1 MALGKGEGRLR
12 CAGPL
17 LASLLLIA
25 SNSYGVTQDTSPALL
40 DRPPRVLILYPYD
53 ERIAATTSA
62 GEALR
67 SRLLEAT
74 DGKIDLF
81 SEFLDLSR
89 FPEADHV
96 ARMGRYL
103 AQKYAPRRPDVI
115 VALGKESASFIS
127 TNRSAIAPDAKIV
140 AAGFGNSTAE
150 NIDLPDDVVGAFT
163 TFDILKTAEMARKLQ
178 PNARHLYIIGG
189 SSEFDR
195 GWLATARADLD
206 EFSKSYETTYLE
218 DLTIEEFIERA
229 SDVPS
234 DSIILALTVFKDRAG
249 RNFIPREAI
258 RQIAATASAPVYGP
272 YQTYIDHGVVG
283 GNTVTFD
290 SLGRTVGNLVV
301 DVIAGRPVSDIQA
314 PQTNIVDARQL
325 RRWGLAERNLPADTI
340 QMYKERSLWEEHW
353 LAVTGAFGVV
363 LMQAG
368 VIALLL
374 LERRRRHDAESR
386 SRLHLLEAVHLNQSA
401 TAGALS
407 SSIAHEL
414 NQPLSAIR
422 NNAEAASELL
432 RNGSPDLELIQQI
445 LLDIQEDDQRAGD
458 IIGRMRGLLKKR
470 SEIDWQEFDLN
481 DVTSN
486 AIHIIHGEAERR
498 GITLD
503 TNRPTT
509 ELPVRA
515 DKVHVQQVVLN
526 LATNAMDA
534 MTDADSA
541 RRILTFA
548 TGLEKEKAEL
558 SVADTGNGIP
568 EERLS
573 SIFEPFYTTKQAGTG
588 LGLSIAR
595 AIVETYGGTIS
606 ADNQPEGGAIFRV
619 VLPLARRGEQG

>member
-1 MALGKGEGRLR
+1 MASSKRAGRWR
-12 CAGPL
+12 CAGSW
-17 LASLLLIA
+17 LALLLIVPLNGYA
-25 SNSYGVTQDTSPALL
+25 ATSDKWTPP
-40 DRPPRVLILYPYD
+40 DRPPQVLIVYPYD
-53 ERIAATTSA
+53 ERIAATTAA

-67 SRLLEAT
+67 RRLLEAT
-74 DGKIDLF
+74 NGKVDLF

-103 AQKYAPRRPDVI
+103 AEKYAARRPDVV
-115 VALGKESASFIS
+115 VALGKESASFIVA
-127 TNRSAIAPDAKIV
+127 NRSAIAPTAKIV
-140 AAGFGNSTAE
+140 AAGFGSATAE
-150 NIDLPDDVVGAFT
+150 NMELPDDVIGAFT
-163 TFDILKTAEMARKLQ
+163 TFDIVKTAEMARDLQ
-178 PNARHLYIIGG
+178 PKARHLYIIGG

-195 GWLATARADLD
+195 GWLATARAALD

-229 SDVPS
+229 SNVPS
-234 DSIILALTVFKDRAG
+234 DSIILALTILKDRAG

-258 RQIAATASAPVYGP
+258 GKIAATANAPVYGP
-272 YQTYIDHGVVG
+272 YQTYIGYGVVG

-290 SLGRTVGNLVV
+290 ALGETVGDLVL
-301 DVIAGRPVSDIQA
+301 DAITGKPVGDLQA
-314 PQTNIVDARQL
+314 PQTYVVDARQL
-325 RRWGLAERNLPADTI
+325 VRWGLSEKSLPIGTI
-340 QMYKERSLWEEHW
+340 KMHNERSLWEEHW
-353 LAVTGAFGVV
+353 LAATGAFGVV
-363 LMQAG
+363 LVQAA
-368 VIALLL
+368 VIILLL
-374 LERRRRHDAESR
+374 VERRRRHDAESR
-386 SRLHLLEAVHLNQSA
+386 SRLHLLQAVHLNQSA

-432 RNGSPDLELIQQI
+432 RSGSPDLELVQQI

-470 SEIDWQEFDLN
+470 SDIDWQEFDLN
-481 DVTSN
+481 EVTSS
-486 AIHIIHGEAERR
+486 AIRIIHGEAERR

-534 MTDADSA
+534 MTDAGSP
-541 RRILTFA
+541 RRILTLT
-548 TGLEKEKAEL
+548 TGLKKGKAEL
-558 SVADTGNGIP
+558 SVADTGDGIP
-568 EERLS
+568 DAGLS
-573 SIFEPFYTTKQAGTG
+573 NIFEPFYTTKRAGTG

-619 VLPLARRGEQG
+619 VLPLAQRREQG